1 MGKDMA
7 VRPTRAKAR
16 SGEVSRERKLLRS
29 GLKRPGA
36 RVDMNL
42 TKEP

>member
-1 MGKDMA
+1 MGKA
-7 VRPTRAKAR
+7 VAGRPTRAKAR
-16 SGEVSRERKLLRS
+16 RGEVSRERKLLRS
-29 GLKRPGA
+29 GLKRPDA